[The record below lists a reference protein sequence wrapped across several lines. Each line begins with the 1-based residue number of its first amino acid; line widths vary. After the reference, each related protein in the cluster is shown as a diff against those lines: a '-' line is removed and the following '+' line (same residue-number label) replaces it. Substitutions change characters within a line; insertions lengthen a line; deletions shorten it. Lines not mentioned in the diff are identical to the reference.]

1 MKTLELKLKNYLR
14 DKVIDLKLQML
25 HMLNQAIKVD
35 SRNKMLVITILKS
48 ENSRVISLRKKTKL
62 RN

>member
-14 DKVIDLKLQML
+14 DKVIDLKHQML
-25 HMLNQAIKVD
+25 LMLNQAIKVD
-35 SRNKMLVITILKS
+35 SLSKMQVITILKS
-48 ENSRVISLRKKTKL
+48 ENSRVISLKKKTKL